1 MNADAIE
8 PESCAPPRG
17 SVANGASR
25 RPQVVILGAGFG
37 GLYAAKAL
45 RKAELDITVVDR
57 RNHHL
62 FQPLLYQVATAALN
76 PSDIAAPIRSI
87 LRRQANTEVVMAAAR
102 AIDAARGSVLLD
114 QGELSFD
121 YLIVATGATHSYFA
135 HPEWESLAPG
145 LKTIEDALEMR
156 RKVLLAYEMAEQ
168 AKQESVRALWTTFIV
183 IGGGPT
189 GVELAGALAEIA
201 RWTLERDFRH
211 VDPRK
216 ARVILLEAGPRILP
230 SYPEALSAS
239 ATRQLQHLG
248 VEVRTGHPA
257 TQISRDG
264 VAVGGEWIPART
276 VLWAAGVAA
285 SPLVASLN
293 APLDRSGRVHVTPN
307 LTLPGRDNV
316 FVIGDLVNLEQD
328 GRPIPG
334 VAPAAIQQGRHAA
347 ANILRAVAGQP
358 MLPFRYKDKGSLAT
372 IGRAAGIADFGRFQL
387 SGVIAWSMWLFIH
400 IAFLIGFRSRVIVL
414 FEWAWS
420 YLTYDRGARL
430 ITGST
435 HELTDGSIYQAPGQ
449 TAAPALPALAS
460 LREPTHA
467 RAEAPAAEALP
478 ATTDP
483 PA

>member
-8 PESCAPPRG
+8 PDRHRRKSG
-17 SVANGASR
+17 VALERAAR
-25 RPQVVILGAGFG
+25 RPQVLILGAGFG

-45 RKAELDITVVDR
+45 RKAKVDVTVIDR

-76 PSDIAAPIRSI
+76 PSDIAEPIRRV
-87 LRRQANTEVVMAAAR
+87 LRRQANTEVVMAEAR
-102 AIDAARGSVLLD
+102 AVDVARGLVMLD
-114 QGELSFD
+114 RGERSFD

-135 HPEWESLAPG
+135 HPEWAALAPG

-156 RKVLLAYEMAEQ
+156 RRVLLAYEMAEQ
-168 AKQESVRALWTTFIV
+168 APNESERALWITFIV
-183 IGGGPT
+183 VGGGPT
-189 GVELAGALAEIA
+189 GVELAGSLAEIA

-216 ARVILLEAGPRILP
+216 ARVILLEAGSRILP
-230 SYPEALSAS
+230 SYPEELSAA
-239 ATRQLQHLG
+239 ATRQLQKLG
-248 VEVRTGHPA
+248 VDVRTGHPV
-257 TQISRDG
+257 TQITPEG
-264 VAVGGEWIPART
+264 VTVAGAFIPART

-285 SPLVASLN
+285 SPLVRSLDV
-293 APLDRSGRVHVTPN
+293 PLDGAGRVHVTPT
-307 LTLPGRDNV
+307 LTLPGRENL
-316 FVIGDLVNLEQD
+316 FVIGDLASFEQD
-328 GRPIPG
+328 GRPVPG

-347 ANILRAVAGQP
+347 TNILRAVAGQP
-358 MLPFRYKDKGSLAT
+358 LLPFRYKDKGSLAT
-372 IGRAAGIADFGRFQL
+372 IGRAAGIADFGRFRL
-387 SGVIAWSMWLFIH
+387 SGGIAWLMWLFVH

-435 HELTDGSIYQAPGQ
+435 SAANANAP
-449 TAAPALPALAS
+449 PASPT
-460 LREPTHA
+460 LRESTVAA
-467 RAEAPAAEALP
+467 RRS
-478 ATTDP
+478 DP